1 MLYDRDFIE
10 QAAIE
15 AVSVEDYYELMD
27 QLDSLPDAELIQIA
41 GL

>member
-1 MLYDRDFIE
+1 MLYERDFIE

-15 AVSVEDYYELMD
+15 AVSVEDYYKLMG
-27 QLDSLPDAELIQIA
+27 QLDSLPDIEPIQIA